1 MRGISRASAAS
12 LAQLRTQVRAFAL
25 SLLKRDLCS
34 RTLQKNSRFAMF
46 GGAVDRR
53 LVSAGAGRC
62 APAHRF
68 ASLAVLA
75 RDVAPLH
82 PAQQRDRPPT
92 GVGRGGS
99 LRCRPAASRTLAVL
113 ARDVAPLHPARQR
126 DRPPTGV
133 GRGGIAALPPTVR
146 CAVTASSVR
155 IRTYPY
161 SLPSYHHSD
170 KILILKSI
178 RALTKLQY

>member
-82 PAQQRDRPPT
+82 PA
-92 GVGRGGS
+92 
-99 LRCRPAASRTLAVL
+99 
-113 ARDVAPLHPARQR
+113 RQR